1 MSEIE
6 IKQMQE
12 KIDAGVRLAQ
22 ERLVEKLKK
31 ADGELV
37 VARNGKIL
45 KINPNTTVH
54 NLPRPCKRCGQES
67 IVNIEAPEPASS
79 ETSA

>member
-45 KINPNTTVH
+45 KI
-54 NLPRPCKRCGQES
+54 K
-67 IVNIEAPEPASS
+67 AS
-79 ETSA
+79 EI